1 MQRSRS
7 QTRER
12 LVSAVKTY
20 QVIVRPGEKYWILE
34 IPGIGFTQARTTA
47 EIESMARDLITVM
60 TQDADFALT
69 VETKLPQS
77 VQEHL
82 DEARRLRKEEAE
94 CRSNAARETRAAA
107 QELHGMGLALQQI
120 GDILGVSRQRAHQ
133 LVNAHFPG
141 IVALACPKPPLSAQ
155 HSRESGAQRVS
166 GASLDECAAGCE
178 AVEHTGFGDGQHQIP
193 GHHAADKHAA
203 GDLGNHVHNAT
214 RADE

>member
-1 MQRSRS
+1 M
-7 QTRER
+7 
-12 LVSAVKTY
+12 KTY

-82 DEARRLRKEEAE
+82 DEARRLRKEESGNAD
-94 CRSNAARETRAAA
+94 RNAARESTRRAA

-133 LVNAHFPG
+133 LVNA
-141 IVALACPKPPLSAQ
+141 
-155 HSRESGAQRVS
+155 
-166 GASLDECAAGCE
+166 
-178 AVEHTGFGDGQHQIP
+178 
-193 GHHAADKHAA
+193 
-203 GDLGNHVHNAT
+203 
-214 RADE
+214 